1 MYEEEEKRG
10 FPLRDLIVKLIVAVV
25 FVLLLVWLL
34 PKVDLTGLNNRIF
47 KDNVNDMKEAAITYF
62 TTDRLPQKEGDS
74 VTLTLQEMLDM
85 KLVLPFTDKYGKTCD
100 TRNSYV
106 TLTKKSEEY
115 EMKVNLKCSKEE
127 DYIIVH
133 LGCYS
138 YCKTAICEKE
148 EEPKPVNNNNKGNN
162 GGGKGNNPKPS
173 GKPSCVLTISRGKKG
188 ENGWYVG
195 NVTVSFKS
203 KKTTNSG
210 AKITSYG
217 IGLSEIYNKENSYVV
232 TDDGTTKVFGYV
244 KDSKGETAV
253 CSVVV
258 KKDTAKP
265 SCSMGVLSGTKNE
278 NGDYISNVNV
288 GFTSRTDSTSGIS
301 SYGVT
306 TSSKA
311 TYNSKTNY
319 IVKNIGTTKVYGYV
333 KDKAGNKAVCDVTVK
348 KVKVKEI
355 DYSEPS
361 CSLEVEKGTMGDN
374 NWYRSDVVIGFKSKK
389 TTNGAHITD
398 FGLGT
403 STTYNGKNTYTI
415 DEDGNKVIYGYVK
428 DSKGNTAVC
437 SIKVKRDATKPDCSL
452 AVQSGS
458 YEDGHYTSDVVIGFK
473 KKYDKTSGIGS
484 YGIGKSTTYKNNNSY
499 KVTQDGTHTIY
510 GYVKDKAGNTNVCSI
525 KVIKKDKVYEYEYKK
540 TWGNEYSEWSDWT
553 TSTYDPKNPPKFGKT
568 DTKITEDLGKKE
580 VFDKYVYT
588 VGKPIYGKVIEK
600 TGSITEKVCKGYDYY
615 RTTTTS
621 TKVYAVKVGSNDGWK
636 YYGMTKPLKEKPA
649 DTLTTK
655 YVYAGTDWSYCDETC
670 TSSPYKIFKIYT
682 REVGTLTAS
691 DTIKISSSV
700 TVKCSAYETKTTY
713 LFSQTTSIVGYEQ
726 NRKAQYKTIYQ
737 YRYKTRKLIKEA
749 GYDIK
754 WSESQNDKT
763 LINKG
768 YKLTGKKRVKG

>member
-148 EEPKPVNNNNKGNN
+148 EVTKPVNNNNKGNN

-348 KVKVKEI
+348 KVKVK
-355 DYSEPS
+355 
-361 CSLEVEKGTMGDN
+361 
-374 NWYRSDVVIGFKSKK
+374 
-389 TTNGAHITD
+389 
-398 FGLGT
+398 
-403 STTYNGKNTYTI
+403 
-415 DEDGNKVIYGYVK
+415 
-428 DSKGNTAVC
+428 
-437 SIKVKRDATKPDCSL
+437 
-452 AVQSGS
+452 
-458 YEDGHYTSDVVIGFK
+458 
-473 KKYDKTSGIGS
+473 
-484 YGIGKSTTYKNNNSY
+484 
-499 KVTQDGTHTIY
+499 
-510 GYVKDKAGNTNVCSI
+510 
-525 KVIKKDKVYEYEYKK
+525 
-540 TWGNEYSEWSDWT
+540 
-553 TSTYDPKNPPKFGKT
+553 
-568 DTKITEDLGKKE
+568 
-580 VFDKYVYT
+580 
-588 VGKPIYGKVIEK
+588 
-600 TGSITEKVCKGYDYY
+600 
-615 RTTTTS
+615 
-621 TKVYAVKVGSNDGWK
+621 
-636 YYGMTKPLKEKPA
+636 
-649 DTLTTK
+649 
-655 YVYAGTDWSYCDETC
+655 
-670 TSSPYKIFKIYT
+670 
-682 REVGTLTAS
+682 
-691 DTIKISSSV
+691 
-700 TVKCSAYETKTTY
+700 
-713 LFSQTTSIVGYEQ
+713 
-726 NRKAQYKTIYQ
+726 
-737 YRYKTRKLIKEA
+737 
-749 GYDIK
+749 
-754 WSESQNDKT
+754 
-763 LINKG
+763 
-768 YKLTGKKRVKG
+768 

>member
-203 KKTTNSG
+203 KKTTN
-210 AKITSYG
+210 
-217 IGLSEIYNKENSYVV
+217 
-232 TDDGTTKVFGYV
+232 
-244 KDSKGETAV
+244 
-253 CSVVV
+253 
-258 KKDTAKP
+258 
-265 SCSMGVLSGTKNE
+265 
-278 NGDYISNVNV
+278 
-288 GFTSRTDSTSGIS
+288 
-301 SYGVT
+301 
-306 TSSKA
+306 
-311 TYNSKTNY
+311 
-319 IVKNIGTTKVYGYV
+319 
-333 KDKAGNKAVCDVTVK
+333 
-348 KVKVKEI
+348 
-355 DYSEPS
+355 
-361 CSLEVEKGTMGDN
+361 
-374 NWYRSDVVIGFKSKK
+374 
-389 TTNGAHITD
+389 GAHITD

-403 STTYNGKNTYTI
+403 STTYNGKSTYTI

-458 YEDGHYTSDVVIGFK
+458 YEDGHYTSNVVIGFK

-553 TSTYDPKNPPKFGKT
+553 TSTYNPKNPPKFGKT

-621 TKVYAVKVGSNDGWK
+621 TKVYAVKTGSNDGWK

-700 TVKCSAYETKTTY
+700 TVKCRAYETKTTY